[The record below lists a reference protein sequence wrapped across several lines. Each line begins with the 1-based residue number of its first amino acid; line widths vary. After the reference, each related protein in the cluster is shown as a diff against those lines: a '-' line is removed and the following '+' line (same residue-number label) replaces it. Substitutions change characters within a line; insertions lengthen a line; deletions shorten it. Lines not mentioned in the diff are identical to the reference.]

1 MKEKMNKNKDLF
13 ITNEEPEQV
22 EKEVCCICK
31 EINPNEGNCYVA
43 MISKSN
49 YNNWAGLH
57 PDN

>member
-1 MKEKMNKNKDLF
+1 MNKNKDLF
-13 ITNEEPEQV
+13 ITNEEPEQM

-31 EINPNEGNCYVA
+31 EVNPNEGNCYVA